1 MVIFLVGM
9 MGSGKSTVGW
19 ELTQELG
26 WVFEDTDVLISS
38 DMNLSIS
45 EIFERYGEEYFRKL
59 ENKYLLNM
67 DREYTVVATGG
78 GMPCFENNMNLINYI
93 GISIYLKV
101 DIETLHKRIVSS
113 NDRPLLNLDPTID
126 SKEMLIKMLK
136 IREPIY
142 NQSNIII
149 EANQRPEIVVEK
161 IITKVHEY
169 FGN

>member
-1 MVIFLVGM
+1 